1 MASLSPAPVSQF
13 FDANGNPLA
22 GGKLYTY
29 ANGTT
34 TPLATFDARNGTENT
49 NPVILNYRGEANIWL
64 SNNLYTFVLKNA
76 FDSTIWTV
84 DAVGNVTTGLFNVMD
99 YGAVGNGIADDT
111 LAFKA
116 AIAAATS
123 GGVIYAPTGTYKITA
138 NLDITWPKLCVLRGD
153 GSKLTTLLDY
163 RVSVGTGGLINYNAS
178 TLTSEEATLST
189 WTGGFSLTRS
199 VNQTV
204 VTDSVITTVGSG
216 TGLWVNSVL
225 NGVYSDIAVRGYN
238 TNIYLTNCRGFA
250 IRDVSSI
257 ECQYGI
263 YLTSS
268 LGVLGPLASV
278 IENATVTDCGVWGTY
293 ISGGTVQVIGS
304 MYQRCGTMT
313 TTSGAI
319 YAGDATLMLPQ
330 TLLIN
335 SVLFEGNRGRAD
347 VYIESLLNSAF
358 SSAVTNCLFS
368 RLSNVYYTTNN
379 IYVLNVN
386 VVGLQFNANG
396 NGFRGYA
403 TYVANTARKYI
414 ATTGTIEH
422 SYFNNSYYDPIE
434 APTVTATNFSVVG
447 FGEQGGRL
455 QDTFS
460 GIPTFYTPSSTIGI
474 GNATGGMVLDVNSW
488 RPFVTNAF
496 SVGSVAYPVSSVYFG
511 TQGGR
516 LVDTFSGIPTFYTS
530 ATTIGIGNSTG
541 GVILDTTSWRP
552 FVANAFSLGT
562 PTFPFSAAAVTGT
575 FTWGGYSISAP
586 AGGTTYLKNDGTWGT
601 PSGGATNYSYT
612 GTVTGLT
619 TTVTGTVT
627 YTRVG
632 DMVTM
637 NLFSGGL
644 GLSNSTTMTITG
656 GTVNMRPATE
666 KWVLMGI
673 ADNTTLGLGVA
684 IIQPSGVID
693 FRKDVSG
700 TPFTA
705 SGTKAFS
712 QTSFSYTLV

>member
-1 MASLSPAPVSQF
+1 MPSLSPLPVSQF

-29 ANGTT
+29 ISETT
-34 TPLATFDARNGTENT
+34 TPLATFNAQNGTENT
-49 NPVILNYRGEANIWL
+49 NPIILNYRGEANVWL
-64 SNNLYTFVLKNA
+64 SNSLYTFVLKNA
-76 FDSTIWTV
+76 FDEVIWTV
-84 DAVGNVTTGLFNVMD
+84 NAIGNVTTISFNVMD
-99 YGAVGNGIADDT
+99 YGAVGNGITDDT

-116 AIAAATS
+116 AIAAATA
-123 GGVIYAPTGTYKITA
+123 GGVIYAPAGTYKITA

-178 TLTSEEATLST
+178 SLPSADAELST
-189 WTGGFSLTRS
+189 WTGGFSLIRM

-204 VTDSVITTVGSG
+204 VTGPIITTVGSG

-250 IRDVSSI
+250 IRDVSSL

-268 LGVLGPLASV
+268 LGALGPLASV
-278 IENATVTDCGVWGTY
+278 IENATVSDCGVWGTY
-293 ISGGTVQVIGS
+293 ISGGMMQVIGGK
-304 MYQRCGTMT
+304 YQRCGTMT

-330 TLLIN
+330 TLLVN
-335 SVLFEGNRGRAD
+335 SVLFEDNRGSAD
-347 VYIESLLNSAF
+347 VYIESLINSTF

-379 IYVLNVN
+379 IYVLNAN
-386 VVGLQFNANG
+386 IAGLQFSANG

-403 TYVANTARKYI
+403 TYVADIARKYI

-447 FGEQGGRL
+447 FGAQGGRIG
-455 QDTFS
+455 DTIS
-460 GIPTFYTPSSTIGI
+460 GIPTFYTPSAIIGI
-474 GNATGGMVLDVNSW
+474 GNATGGMVLDTDSW

-496 SVGSVAYPVSSVYFG
+496 SVGSITYPVSGVYFG

-516 LVDTFSGIPTFYTS
+516 LGDTISGIPTFYTTS
-530 ATTIGIGNSTG
+530 AIIGIGNSTG
-541 GVILDTTSWRP
+541 GVVLDTTSWRP

-562 PTFPFSAAAVTGT
+562 PTLPFSAAAITGAI
-575 FTWGGYSISAP
+575 TWNGYTVAAP
-586 AGGTTYLKNDGTWGT
+586 TGGTTYLKNDGTWDT

-619 TTVTGTVT
+619 ITITGTVT

-637 NLFSGGL
+637 NLFSGAL
-644 GLSNSTTMTITG
+644 GVSNSTSMTITG
-656 GTVNMRPATE
+656 GTVNMRPASD

-673 ADNTTLGLGVA
+673 GDNGALGLGVA

-700 TPFTA
+700 SPFTA
-705 SGTKAFS
+705 SGIKAFS
-712 QTSFSYTLV
+712 NTSFSYTLV

>member
-1 MASLSPAPVSQF
+1 MPSLSPLPVSQF

-29 ANGTT
+29 ISETT
-34 TPLATFDARNGTENT
+34 TPLATFNAQNGTENT
-49 NPVILNYRGEANIWL
+49 NPIILNYRGEANVWL
-64 SNNLYTFVLKNA
+64 SNSLYTFVLKNA
-76 FDSTIWTV
+76 FDEAIWTV
-84 DAVGNVTTGLFNVMD
+84 NAIGNVTTISFNVMD

-116 AIAAATS
+116 AIAAATA
-123 GGVIYAPTGTYKITA
+123 GGVIYAPAGTYKITA

-178 TLTSEEATLST
+178 SLPLADAELST
-189 WTGGFSLTRS
+189 WTGGFSLIRM

-204 VTDSVITTVGSG
+204 VTGPIITTVGSG

-250 IRDVSSI
+250 IRDVSSL

-268 LGVLGPLASV
+268 LGALGPLASV
-278 IENATVTDCGVWGTY
+278 IENATVSDCGVWGTY
-293 ISGGTVQVIGS
+293 ISGGMMQVIGGK
-304 MYQRCGTMT
+304 YQRCGTMT

-330 TLLIN
+330 TLLVN
-335 SVLFEGNRGRAD
+335 SVLFEDNRGSAD
-347 VYIESLLNSAF
+347 VYIESLINSTF

-379 IYVLNVN
+379 IYVLNTN
-386 VVGLQFNANG
+386 IAGLQFSANG

-403 TYVANTARKYI
+403 TYVADIARKYI
-414 ATTGTIEH
+414 ATSGTIEH

-434 APTVTATNFSVVG
+434 APTTINTNFSVLG
-447 FGEQGGRL
+447 FGNLGAQLGDAGG
-455 QDTFS
+455 T
-460 GIPTFYTPSSTIGI
+460 IPTLYTPTAI
-474 GNATGGMVLDVNSW
+474 
-488 RPFVTNAF
+488 
-496 SVGSVAYPVSSVYFG
+496 
-511 TQGGR
+511 
-516 LVDTFSGIPTFYTS
+516 
-530 ATTIGIGNSTG
+530 IGIGNSTG
-541 GVILDTTSWRP
+541 GVVLDTTSWRP

-562 PTFPFSAAAVTGT
+562 PTLPFSAAAITGAI
-575 FTWGGYSISAP
+575 TWNGYTVAAP
-586 AGGTTYLKNDGTWGT
+586 TGGTTYLKNDGTWDT

-619 TTVTGTVT
+619 ISITGTVT

-637 NLFSGGL
+637 NLFSGAL
-644 GLSNSTTMTITG
+644 GVSNSTSMTITG
-656 GTVNMRPATE
+656 GTVNMRPASD

-673 ADNTTLGLGVA
+673 GDNGALGLGVA

-705 SGTKAFS
+705 SGIKAFS